1 MATTIQDVATAAGVS
16 PMTVSNVLNGRRSVN
31 DELRDRVMDAI
42 QRLDYRVNVAAR
54 NLRAG
59 RTGTIGLAVPEID
72 RPYAAQ
78 LASRVVRAAAARGLR
93 VVVEE
98 TGTSRGGELDA
109 IARSRV
115 RLYDG
120 LIIAS
125 VGLAARDLVDVLA
138 ASPVVML
145 GERFSGSGV
154 DHIGLPNRDGTARA
168 VQHLVESG
176 RRRIAIVAGP
186 PEPERTSI
194 SDMPNDGFELRMGGY
209 ESALRDAGIVPDP
222 ELVIIGEA
230 WDTETGMQCARSMC
244 DRGLEFDAVVA
255 MTDSIALG
263 VLRGLADRGRRVP
276 EDVAVVGFDNI
287 QESQYS
293 TPRLTTIAPD
303 HDKIAELAIS
313 LLVERIAGPWPPA
326 ETVDHTV
333 GFELIVRESTAS

>member
-1 MATTIQDVATAAGVS
+1 MATTIQDVAIAAGVS
-16 PMTVSNVLNGRRSVN
+16 PMTVSNVLNGRQSVN

-78 LASRVVRAAAARGLR
+78 LASRIVRAAAARGLR

-98 TGTSRGGELDA
+98 TGSSRGGELDA

-154 DHIGLPNRDGTARA
+154 DHIGLPNHDGTAQA
-168 VQHLVESG
+168 VRHLLERG
-176 RRRIAIVAGP
+176 RTRIAIVAGP
-186 PEPERTSI
+186 PEPERTTV

-209 ESALRDAGIVPDP
+209 KHALREAGLQPDP
-222 ELVIIGEA
+222 DLVIVGDA
-230 WDTETGMQCARSMC
+230 WDTETGLECAWSMC
-244 DRGLEFDAVVA
+244 DRGLDFDAIVA

-287 QESQYS
+287 LESQYS

-303 HDKIAELAIS
+303 HSAIAEQAMD
-313 LLVERIAGPWPPA
+313 LLIKRIAGPWPPA
-326 ETVDHTV
+326 ETIDHTV
-333 GFELIVRESTAS
+333 GFELIVRESSG